1 MRTPFSAQRP
11 RSAEQ
16 TRYCFLIVV
25 IFCLFSIGLLFG
37 RLHGFSGHG
46 TPTFTNSSS
55 VGEEDFH
62 VRKSHPRLFAT
73 SEMWMQLPE
82 LIARDPYL
90 ARWNETI
97 FDKAQELHEKPTVH
111 ITSEMRARGS
121 GILDEARE
129 VQLRIKYWAYVYRL
143 TKNNRWKR
151 RIWEVILAA
160 TNNSTLNTDITEDL
174 WNSR

>member
-1 MRTPFSAQRP
+1 
-11 RSAEQ
+11 
-16 TRYCFLIVV
+16 
-25 IFCLFSIGLLFG
+25 
-37 RLHGFSGHG
+37 
-46 TPTFTNSSS
+46 
-55 VGEEDFH
+55 
-62 VRKSHPRLFAT
+62 
-73 SEMWMQLPE
+73 MQLPE